1 MLLYDPTKGKG
12 GIKDMIRAT
21 FKLKL
26 DDLDM
31 EIIEKIKHLFT
42 KDDIVEINVSD
53 EMDEEDYLLSTPANR
68 ESLKRSLE
76 QFQNGQFVS
85 KQVNELE
92 A

>member
-1 MLLYDPTKGKG
+1 MTLWPTKE
-12 GIKDMIRAT
+12 GITDMLRAT

-31 EIIEKIKHLFT
+31 EIIEKIKRIFT

-53 EMDEEDYLLSTPANR
+53 EIDEEDYLLSTPANR

-85 KQVNELE
+85 KQVSELE

>member
-1 MLLYDPTKGKG
+1 MTLWPTKGKG

-42 KDDIVEINVSD
+42 KDDIVEINVYD
-53 EMDEEDYLLSTPANR
+53 EMYE
-68 ESLKRSLE
+68 
-76 QFQNGQFVS
+76 
-85 KQVNELE
+85 
-92 A
+92 